1 MNKINF
7 RTVLQFQMDVYDK
20 TSGCEENGL
29 SQSFL
34 LQECDPYYSTNKTF
48 LPTAVYQT
56 KLISQYPKFQNN
68 INTKLKL
75 YSAYEKGIHKL

>member
-1 MNKINF
+1 
-7 RTVLQFQMDVYDK
+7 MDVYGN

-34 LQECDPYYSTNKTF
+34 LPQECEPCYSNNKTF

-56 KLISQYPKFQNN
+56 KFISQ
-68 INTKLKL
+68 
-75 YSAYEKGIHKL
+75 

>member
-20 TSGCEENGL
+20 TNGCEENGL

-34 LQECDPYYSTNKTF
+34 SPQECDPCYSTNKTF
-48 LPTAVYQT
+48 LRTAVYQT
-56 KLISQYPKFQNN
+56 KFISQ
-68 INTKLKL
+68 
-75 YSAYEKGIHKL
+75 

>member
-20 TSGCEENGL
+20 TSGCEEYGL
-29 SQSFL
+29 SHSFL
-34 LQECDPYYSTNKTF
+34 LPQKCDPCYSTNKMF

-56 KLISQYPKFQNN
+56 KFISQ
-68 INTKLKL
+68 
-75 YSAYEKGIHKL
+75 